1 MIFERLRALRACF
14 PSIFSGGRLSNC
26 DITYLKDLF
35 YRGVPPFQFPL
46 PQVTTWKLL
55 DGRNHC
61 SENIHKIFQEFYNT
75 LVVVYFAFSPMHWDF
90 KSKYWNTSRKYFSGE
105 IISSDGV
112 LVDGGDRPS
121 WRFSWFYTQQL
132 AILVSESSH
141 KLNFFC
147 GNIFLLSPPVDL
159 LALPDPI

>member
-75 LVVVYFAFSPMHWDF
+75 LVGVYFAFSPMHSDF
-90 KSKYWNTSRKYFSGE
+90 NAKYSNTSRKYFLGKSFGQ
-105 IISSDGV
+105 
-112 LVDGGDRPS
+112 
-121 WRFSWFYTQQL
+121 T
-132 AILVSESSH
+132 ESS
-141 KLNFFC
+141 LMVVIVRLGGFPGFTPSNLQSC
-147 GNIFLLSPPVDL
+147 QNQNIVIL
-159 LALPDPI
+159 